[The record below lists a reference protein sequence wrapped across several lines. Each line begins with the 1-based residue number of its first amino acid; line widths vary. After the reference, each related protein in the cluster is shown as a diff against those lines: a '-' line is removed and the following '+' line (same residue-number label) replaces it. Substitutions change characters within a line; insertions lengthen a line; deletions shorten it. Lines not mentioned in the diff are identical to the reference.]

1 MVGFSLYLCLRRL
14 SPFPAFSSRNN
25 VGGPFWEDRET
36 ALMRCLHHLRAASGE
51 WLNIHVGLVATTP
64 LFEEETYRKVCR
76 MGRDAPFS
84 AKMNHAHLHQ
94 GAILGHPAWHVPMA
108 LFLQVSSSLAPMQYT
123 GVCRIAQLPNRGW
136 LLGFGREVFFP
147 RHKCSVE
154 KTEYLMGVYLTWLYL
169 FIYVI
174 IVLYSYILISI
185 LLLRCLSIVLFVYY
199 FIACLQHG
207 GITFFISIF
216 YFCSLLRPLFFYNS
230 GCRLS
235 IIWLFTVQRY
245 GGSVRYQTPGKALF
259 G

>member
-1 MVGFSLYLCLRRL
+1 
-14 SPFPAFSSRNN
+14 
-25 VGGPFWEDRET
+25 
-36 ALMRCLHHLRAASGE
+36 
-51 WLNIHVGLVATTP
+51 
-64 LFEEETYRKVCR
+64 
-76 MGRDAPFS
+76 
-84 AKMNHAHLHQ
+84 
-94 GAILGHPAWHVPMA
+94 MA

-154 KTEYLMGVYLTWLYL
+154 RTEYLMEVILLDYIYLYILLLYYIAICLYIYIVIAL
-169 FIYVI
+169 FIYCV
-174 IVLYSYILISI
+174 VCLLLYCMLTAWRYYFLYIYILF
-185 LLLRCLSIVLFVYY
+185 LFLTS
-199 FIACLQHG
+199 A
-207 GITFFISIF
+207 SIF
-216 YFCSLLRPLFFYNS
+216 YDS